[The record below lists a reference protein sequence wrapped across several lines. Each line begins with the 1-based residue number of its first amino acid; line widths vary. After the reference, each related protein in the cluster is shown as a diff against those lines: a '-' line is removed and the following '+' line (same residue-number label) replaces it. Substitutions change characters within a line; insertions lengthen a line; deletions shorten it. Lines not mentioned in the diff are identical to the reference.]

1 MDRVYAPPDALP
13 QCLRRR
19 AGEEADQKGGVMKE
33 EKKEGREEGSRPK
46 RRCEKERREGR
57 AVLSIWGLLDQL
69 DQWGPLLPP
78 SR

>member
-33 EKKEGREEGSRPK
+33 EKKEGREEGRK
-46 RRCEKERREGR
+46 GADQKGGVRKKDEK
-57 AVLSIWGLLDQL
+57 A
-69 DQWGPLLPP
+69 GP
-78 SR
+78 